1 LDAAVTLQWVPGL
14 WALMWPASLLGLFIV
29 TVALVVQ
36 LLHPLTPTWS
46 QGLAQLAL
54 WTWLATVV
62 TAVQSVAPDGVSQ
75 ALHWVFTVLVVS
87 LWWQPAANKARFG
100 KVTWFSLCLMAACQL
115 ALNVTVPLPLACD
128 VLMALACMLSLAC
141 GLDWY
146 SRMEAIARFNSAMQA
161 ERAALAAQAST
172 VPEAGPSVLTPSE
185 SRGFDL
191 TQHLDSPQAQEG
203 ADKYTRE

>member
-1 LDAAVTLQWVPGL
+1 
-14 WALMWPASLLGLFIV
+14 
-29 TVALVVQ
+29 
-36 LLHPLTPTWS
+36 LTPTWS

-62 TAVQSVAPDGVSQ
+62 TAVQRVAPDGVSQ
-75 ALHWVFTVLVVS
+75 ALQWVFIVLVVG

-100 KVTWFSLCLMAACQL
+100 RVTWFSLSLMAACQL
-115 ALNVTVPLPLACD
+115 ALNATVPLPLACD
-128 VLMALACMLSLAC
+128 VLLALACMLSLAC

-172 VPEAGPSVLTPSE
+172 VHEAGPSVLTPSE